1 MIELIRL
8 VSLLIDIRRV
18 HTELGLSDNHVA
30 VLEVH
35 HKVAIRGFEAVF
47 YSRYF
52 EFFAGGGFGCL
63 AH

>member
-8 VSLLIDIRRV
+8 VGLLIDIRRV
-18 HTELGLSDNHVA
+18 HTELRLADNHVP

-35 HKVAIRGFEAVF
+35 HKVAVGGFEAVF
-47 YSRYF
+47 YTRYF
-52 EFFAGGGFGCL
+52 EFFAGGGFGRL